1 MVSTPGPF
9 ALRLPF
15 CPAQE
20 PHMKITVDIRKP
32 RNPFVTLS
40 RTRRAGTHRADPKA
54 ERQRSG
60 QAIRREL
67 SHAEA
72 DRRSP

>member
-1 MVSTPGPF
+1 
-9 ALRLPF
+9 
-15 CPAQE
+15 
-20 PHMKITVDIRKP
+20 MKITVDIRKP

-60 QAIRREL
+60 HAIRREL